1 MKSDKGLSLPA
12 DIHVSIPSALGSP
25 EKAVNPY
32 EGISLPMKRKPQI
45 AGFTFIEV
53 LLIIIFLSVLTGI
66 ASYFYSS
73 YTIKACDAMAQGDLR
88 QAYYSVI
95 AFFIDNPKRTLTEP
109 GLSQYGFRPSPKVS
123 MSIIDGSPSSLFL
136 LFRHNAP
143 GTQTYILYS
152 TGINSSGEPA
162 HIWMAQWTPGGQG
175 FASPMTASQTPA
187 PAQSGASGQKANS
200 VHADLLEKCNLLARS
215 ALGQAYDAAQSF
227 FKTNPG
233 DTLTKDLLVS
243 YGYNPDENVNLTI
256 VDGSPDKFFMSAVFN
271 IPGATNFRIDG
282 LGSIIPQS

>member
-1 MKSDKGLSLPA
+1 MKK
-12 DIHVSIPSALGSP
+12 
-25 EKAVNPY
+25 
-32 EGISLPMKRKPQI
+32 KPQI
-45 AGFTFIEV
+45 AGFTFIEA
-53 LLIIIFLSVLTGI
+53 LIIIIFLSVLAGI

-88 QAYYSVI
+88 QAYYSVTD
-95 AFFIDNPKRTLTEP
+95 FFIDNPKRTLTEP

-162 HIWMAQWTPGGQG
+162 HIWMAQWTPGGQA
-175 FASPMTASQTPA
+175 FASPPTVSQTSP
-187 PAQSGASGQKANS
+187 PGQRSESGQKANS
-200 VHADLLEKCNLLARS
+200 SHADLLEKCNLLARS
-215 ALGQAYDAAQSF
+215 ALEQAYDAAQSF
-227 FKTNPG
+227 FKSNPG
-233 DTLTKDLLVS
+233 DPLTKDLLVS
-243 YGYNPDENVNLTI
+243 YGYNPNENVNLTI

-271 IPGATNFRIDG
+271 IPGATNFGVDG
-282 LGSIIPQS
+282 SGSIIPQS